1 MLSPAPRAPPA
12 VVQGPI
18 PSGHPPG
25 PLREWLARAHAEL
38 DSRLLAGE
46 DGLALGRLHARL
58 LDAVLQRLFADA
70 AQKTG
75 QKTGAHGVGLAA
87 VGSWGRGAVARKSDA
102 DVRVIVAPR
111 ADSREAGKFAEA
123 LLYPLW
129 DLGIAVGHQVVDED
143 AVLRLAQE
151 DLSTATALL
160 DIRHLAG
167 DKTRLDALLTRA
179 WEGLFAEGELGAFIA
194 RLEEET
200 AARHERYG

>member
-25 PLREWLARAHAEL
+25 PLREWLTRAHTEL
-38 DSRLLAGE
+38 DERLLAGE

-58 LDAVLQRLFADA
+58 LDALLQRLFADA
-70 AQKTG
+70 AKKTG
-75 QKTGAHGVGLAA
+75 VSGIGLAA

-129 DLGIAVGHQVVDED
+129 DLGISVGHQIVDED

-167 DKTRLDALLTRA
+167 DKARLDALLTRA